1 MRKKWLEV
9 QKAWEN
15 VSKVENVWD
24 KLANKS
30 MWKCADAYNSIP
42 KYAKVYQGMP
52 SYAKVYD
59 GSLEDLNAFMQKDR
73 MPPQN
78 QKLFTIYHWFHRKY
92 MYRQRYILCM
102 QSYLDLK
109 VIIETD
115 FFVHNYHH
123 YSKGIFNI
131 LKISAC
137 WIKVR

>member
-24 KLANKS
+24 KLANKG
-30 MWKCADAYNSIP
+30 MWKCAEAYNSIP

-59 GSLEDLNAFMQKDR
+59 RSLEYLNAFMQKDQ

-78 QKLFTIYHWFHRKY
+78 QKLYCTIYHWFHRKY
-92 MYRQRYILCM
+92 
-102 QSYLDLK
+102 
-109 VIIETD
+109 TD
-115 FFVHNYHH
+115 
-123 YSKGIFNI
+123 KGIFCVCSLI
-131 LKISAC
+131 
-137 WIKVR
+137 WI